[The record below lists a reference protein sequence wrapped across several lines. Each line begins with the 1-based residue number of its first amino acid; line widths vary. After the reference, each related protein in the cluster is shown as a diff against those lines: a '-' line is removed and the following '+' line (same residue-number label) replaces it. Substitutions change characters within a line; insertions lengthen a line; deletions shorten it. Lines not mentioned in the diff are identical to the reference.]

1 MSKVISASEAV
12 NLIEDNDTL
21 AVSGFGLAGVAEE
34 LLIALEERYATESH
48 PQGLQCTQVRLVT
61 VTKRG

>member
-12 NLIEDNDTL
+12 NLIKDNDTL

-34 LLIALEERYATESH
+34 LLIALEERYAT
-48 PQGLQCTQVRLVT
+48 VI
-61 VTKRG
+61 